1 MCTIRLIRR
10 TSSSQISDQVIEL
23 KSININPIDRPAYVV
38 YVNNGKSGIE
48 FVFASDK
55 EERGKYRVNDIYI
68 EYGINSGRIYLL
80 VISKN
85 TINQTDAF
93 HIINASKTD
102 LSTERFKENIKSFI
116 AISNQVLEFTINNPI

>member
-23 KSININPIDRPAYVV
+23 KSINVNPIDRPAYVV

-80 VISKN
+80 VISKD

>member
-1 MCTIRLIRR
+1 M
-10 TSSSQISDQVIEL
+10 
-23 KSININPIDRPAYVV
+23 
-38 YVNNGKSGIE
+38 G